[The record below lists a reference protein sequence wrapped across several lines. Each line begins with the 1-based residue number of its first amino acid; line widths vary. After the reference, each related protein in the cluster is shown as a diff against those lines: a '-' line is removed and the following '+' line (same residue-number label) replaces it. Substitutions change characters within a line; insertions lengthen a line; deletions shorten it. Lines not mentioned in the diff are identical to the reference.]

1 MACVIQPSS
10 AARRSRSPRLALR
23 RLASPPPPQLHSSG
37 SNLPHYSFG
46 SSAPLVMS
54 LALGAD
60 LFSSL
65 LPGGAAD
72 VPPEPNIWD

>member
-1 MACVIQPSS
+1 
-10 AARRSRSPRLALR
+10 
-23 RLASPPPPQLHSSG
+23 
-37 SNLPHYSFG
+37 
-46 SSAPLVMS
+46 MS